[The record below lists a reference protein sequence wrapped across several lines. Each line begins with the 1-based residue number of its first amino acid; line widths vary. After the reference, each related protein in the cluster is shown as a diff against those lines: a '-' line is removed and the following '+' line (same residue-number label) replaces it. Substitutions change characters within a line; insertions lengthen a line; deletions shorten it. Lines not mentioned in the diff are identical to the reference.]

1 MLLAR
6 PAGRH
11 RRTSRSAMSAG
22 RRRRR
27 AAQAL
32 PNKRVLVVAHENIT
46 NNYYAGNNRS
56 CLVSNCLFRVGGA
69 ACMLSNRCA
78 PPRPRAG
85 ARRAGSATA
94 SLVHAGFLCCC
105 CISSGARELA
115 WWWCDRYRT
124 CAACL
129 RARISSW
136 GVPGSAGAW
145 H

>member
-1 MLLAR
+1 
-6 PAGRH
+6 
-11 RRTSRSAMSAG
+11 MSAG

-78 PPRPRAG
+78 PRCRAQ
-85 ARRAGSATA
+85 ARRAGSSTA
-94 SLVHAGFLCCC
+94 SLVHAGLLCCC
-105 CISSGARELA
+105 CISSGARELV

>member
-78 PPRPRAG
+78 PRCRAQ
-85 ARRAGSATA
+85 ARRAGSSTA
-94 SLVHAGFLCCC
+94 SLVHAGLLCCC
-105 CISSGARELA
+105 CNPLGHVQRALDLLLQRVWHRRA
-115 WWWCDRYRT
+115 
-124 CAACL
+124 CAG
-129 RARISSW
+129 R
-136 GVPGSAGAW
+136 AGAQRRPSLCPTAA
-145 H
+145 